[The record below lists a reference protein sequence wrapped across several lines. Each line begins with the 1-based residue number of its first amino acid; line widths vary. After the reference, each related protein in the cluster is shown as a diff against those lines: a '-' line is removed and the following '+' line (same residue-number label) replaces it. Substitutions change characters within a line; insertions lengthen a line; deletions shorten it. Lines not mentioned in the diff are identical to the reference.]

1 MPQFRKIC
9 KVYQGY
15 NFKRDEHTIV
25 GFLTK
30 LTVGGVDVKAD
41 HACKDPANKDV
52 QAVAVLSDVAW
63 GTGVTDAIYIAGVV
77 SVATR
82 QAIAQL
88 VYTTL
93 LSVQVDFQ
101 FTVWEYDLIKATYF
115 PCFFSDAVLK
125 GCLEKNGEAL
135 NMSVA
140 DDPETAV
147 PSPPNYMFKLG
158 LVPQSTDAQTVTIAV
173 AESKNI
179 PKTWGL
185 KVG

>member
-15 NFKRDEHTIV
+15 NFKRDEHSIF
-25 GFLTK
+25 GFLTNLK
-30 LTVGGVDVKAD
+30 VGTVDVTAD
-41 HACKDPANKDV
+41 HACRDPANAAV
-52 QAVAVLSDVAW
+52 QSVAVLSDVAW

-88 VYTTL
+88 VYSTL
-93 LSVQVDFQ
+93 LSVEVEFKFQ
-101 FTVWEYDLIKATYF
+101 VWEYDLLKAKYF
-115 PCFFSDAVLK
+115 NCFTSDAVLK
-125 GCLEKNGEAL
+125 GCIEKNGDVL

-140 DDPETAV
+140 DEPETTV
-147 PSPPNYMFKLG
+147 PSPPNYLLKLG
-158 LVPQSTDAQTVTIAV
+158 IVPQSTGAQTVTIAV
-173 AESKNI
+173 ADTKNI